1 MTINLNGKYNIIN
14 ISRAHMVV
22 YHQAAWT
29 EKYPGEFL
37 ERSDAYSE
45 VLSNLMNA
53 LIQQV

>member
-1 MTINLNGKYNIIN
+1 
-14 ISRAHMVV
+14 MVV